1 MIRRLF
7 ALAALGVALV
17 AAGCTPTV
25 HLEPAP
31 HANDPRCAVRVPDA
45 IASFDRVWTDA
56 QSTAAWGDPSA
67 VLFTC
72 GLEPPAP
79 STLQCVSIGGV
90 DWIVDDSEFPNLRL
104 TTYGRTPAAQ
114 AYVDT
119 EAVSSNDVLSSL
131 SNAAAMLTLH
141 DVRRGRGGRRGRAA
155 DGLIRRCGR
164 ARAR

>member
-1 MIRRLF
+1 MIRRLL
-7 ALAALGVALV
+7 ALAAAGVALV

-25 HLEPAP
+25 HLEPAA
-31 HANDPRCAVRVPDA
+31 HANDPRCADVTVRVPDA
-45 IASFDRVWTDA
+45 IADFDRVWTDA
-56 QSTAAWGDPSA
+56 QATAAWGDPSA

-72 GLEPPAP
+72 GLEPPGP

-90 DWIVDDSEFPNLRL
+90 DWIVDDSDFPNLRL

-131 SNAAAMLTLH
+131 SNAVATLPENTRCTTVEDAEMIDE
-141 DVRRGRGGRRGRAA
+141 DVPQTS
-155 DGLIRRCGR
+155 
-164 ARAR
+164 

>member
-31 HANDPRCAVRVPDA
+31 HANDPRCADVSVRVPDA

-114 AYVDT
+114 VYVDT

-131 SNAAAMLTLH
+131 SNAAAMLTQ
-141 DVRRGRGGRRGRAA
+141 DGRCTTYDEAEVVDEDAPQTG
-155 DGLIRRCGR
+155 
-164 ARAR
+164 